1 MKLFGQY
8 LVEKGHVTQR
18 QLLECLIE
26 QSNLMH
32 SVPKICMD
40 HNLLSDSDIFDI
52 LRQQAYSKKDFVT
65 IATDMGLWTDEKQ
78 KKLEDESQ
86 KSRPLIG
93 ELLLN
98 KGYLQ
103 TEKMS
108 HVLAEFFQACE
119 AEKELLS
126 KKIHELVQ
134 KELSAKETDF
144 LNIREIMSLADLIGD
159 TDLNFNLVEFV
170 FKHESNDDLES
181 REKDKQAVLAPY
193 LQKVAA

>member
-32 SVPKICMD
+32 SVPKVCLE
-40 HNLLSDSDIFDI
+40 HSLLEDKDIFDI

-78 KKLEDESQ
+78 KKLEEESQ

-93 ELLLN
+93 ELLLS

-103 TEKMS
+103 AEKMS
-108 HVLAEFFQACE
+108 NILAEFFQAYE
-119 AEKELLS
+119 AEKELLNR
-126 KKIHELVQ
+126 KIQDLIT
-134 KELSAKETDF
+134 KELSSNQTDF
-144 LNIREIMSLADLIGD
+144 LNIREIMSLADLAGD
-159 TDLNFNLVEFV
+159 ADLNFILVEFI
-170 FKHESNDDLES
+170 FKHESNDDLAA
-181 REKDKQAVLAPY
+181 REKDKQTMLAPY
-193 LQKVAA
+193 LQKSAA